1 MCYYTALLVREKGP
15 VLRLLGAEHT
25 EVELNSAEF
34 TAGRQEEGVDLCLPQ
49 PGVSRRHFQIV
60 TEGGGYILRDLGS
73 KNGTFLNGE
82 KVWKET
88 ELKSGDIIKAGTEEF
103 EFMV

>member
-1 MCYYTALLVREKGP
+1 M
-15 VLRLLGAEHT
+15 
-25 EVELNSAEF
+25 
-34 TAGRQEEGVDLCLPQ
+34 
-49 PGVSRRHFQIV
+49 SRRHFQIV

>member
-1 MCYYTALLVREKGP
+1 M
-15 VLRLLGAEHT
+15 GAEHT

-60 TEGGGYILRDLGS
+60 TEGGDTYSGS
-73 KNGTFLNGE
+73 GIENGTFLNGE